1 MAKRDLYSLLGVQP
15 SVSQKDLRNAYRK
28 LARKFHPDVNSGDKQ
43 AEARFKEINAAY
55 DVLSDPEKRRKYDKY
70 GEQWEHAD
78 QIEDMQRQRGGAY
91 RFGDSGGVRFEVND
105 LGDLGDLS
113 SIFGG
118 IFGGRPRQRGPRRGA
133 NVEQAIEVTLEE
145 AFHGTKRTLQVSSQE
160 ACATCGGSGELAGAI
175 CHVCQGAG
183 AITKPRRLE
192 VTVPAGVD
200 TGSRVR
206 IAGEG
211 ENGLGGSPKGD
222 LLLVVKVRPH
232 TTFERKGADLQV
244 EVDIPV
250 TTLVLGG
257 EVEIPTLT
265 GSVMLKV
272 PELSQNG
279 KVFRLAGLGMPR
291 LKGKGRGDLLA
302 KLRVKLPESLGDED
316 RERFEELRKAG
327 V

>member
-1 MAKRDLYSLLGVQP
+1 MAKRDFYSLLGVER
-15 SVSQKDLRNAYRK
+15 SASQKDLRNAYRK

-55 DVLSDPEKRRKYDKY
+55 DVLSDPQKRRKYDKY
-70 GEQWEHAD
+70 GDEWEHAD
-78 QIEDMQRQRGGAY
+78 QIEEMQRQRGGAHP
-91 RFGDSGGVRFEVND
+91 FGGGGVRFEVSD
-105 LGDLGDLS
+105 LGDLG

-118 IFGGRPRQRGPRRGA
+118 VFGGRGRQRVPRRGA

-145 AFHGTKRTLQVSSQE
+145 AFHGTKRTLQLRSQE

-175 CHVCQGAG
+175 CHVCEGAG
-183 AITKPRRLE
+183 ATTKPRRLE
-192 VTVPAGVD
+192 VSVPAGVD

-232 TTFERKGADLQV
+232 ATFERKGADLH
-244 EVDIPV
+244 VDVDVPV
-250 TTLVLGG
+250 TTAVLGG
-257 EVEIPTLT
+257 EVEVPTVT

-279 KVFRLAGLGMPR
+279 KNFRLAGLGMPR
-291 LKGKGRGDLLA
+291 LKGNERGDLLA
-302 KLRVKLPESLGDED
+302 KLRVKLPDSLGERD
-316 RERFEELRKAG
+316 REHFNELRKAG

>member
-1 MAKRDLYSLLGVQP
+1 
-15 SVSQKDLRNAYRK
+15 
-28 LARKFHPDVNSGDKQ
+28 
-43 AEARFKEINAAY
+43 
-55 DVLSDPEKRRKYDKY
+55 
-70 GEQWEHAD
+70 
-78 QIEDMQRQRGGAY
+78 
-91 RFGDSGGVRFEVND
+91 
-105 LGDLGDLS
+105 
-113 SIFGG
+113 
-118 IFGGRPRQRGPRRGA
+118 
-133 NVEQAIEVTLEE
+133 
-145 AFHGTKRTLQVSSQE
+145 
-160 ACATCGGSGELAGAI
+160 LAGAI

-192 VTVPAGVD
+192 VTVPPGVD

-222 LLLVVKVRPH
+222 LFLVVKVRPH

-244 EVDIPV
+244 EIDIPV

-257 EVEIPTLT
+257 EVEVPTLT

-291 LKGKGRGDLLA
+291 LKGKARGDLLA